1 MKTVKHY
8 ALNTRTLA
16 RQFTNHL
23 KAIGCNTTQ
32 PKAKASYR
40 KGTLTRSNV
49 NSLQSV
55 TTPKQWLVSSCTAFK
70 KPTPKKVFNVV
81 NNKVVTG

>member
-40 KGTLTRSNV
+40 KGTLTLSNV
-49 NSLQSV
+49 HSLPMCNTSS
-55 TTPKQWLVSSCTAFK
+55 QWLVSSCTAFK
-70 KPTPKKVFNVV
+70 KPIAKKVYSVV
-81 NNKVVTG
+81 NNKVVL